1 MLMRTT
7 GVSPRDRRIGRGKV
21 ALAALAAIL
30 CSATTARA
38 NLVDFVI
45 VQAQSSLKQVNK
57 IYGPAVGNQTTTAQV
72 AGSDTAPLYGHIY
85 VDLNPGTIKLTNS
98 SAVNFVTTGNY
109 APHDPVTSDP
119 LGPPPVG
126 TTPGNY
132 GLAAPGIGLSAVQHN
147 LKSNFSNTLLGPISD
162 LPLGGTNFPLAS
174 TALEFTQGRQAFVT
188 VLGNGTDDV
197 VGSPIF
203 ASGYFNDITSTYTPG
218 AGVGT
223 WDGTTLTIPIDS
235 KLTFRITNDF
245 GGIDEDVVFTG
256 QIVAVPFVP
265 EPSTVTL
272 LGFGVVGL
280 LSYAW
285 RARKRKNLVA

>member
-21 ALAALAAIL
+21 AIAALAALL

-45 VQAQSSLKQVNK
+45 VQAASSLKQVNK
-57 IYGPAVGNQTTTAQV
+57 IYGPAVGSQTSVAQ
-72 AGSDTAPLYGHIY
+72 APGSDTTNVYGHIY

-98 SAVNFVTTGNY
+98 SSISYVTTGNY
-109 APHDPVTSDP
+109 APFDPVINDP
-119 LGPPPVG
+119 VGPPPVG

-132 GLAAPGIGLSAVQHN
+132 GLAMPGILLSAVQHGI
-147 LKSNFSNTLLGPISD
+147 KANFSTILGPISN
-162 LPLGGTNFPLAS
+162 LPLVGNNFPLGG
-174 TALEFTQGRQAFVT
+174 TALEFTAGRQAFVT
-188 VLGNGTDDV
+188 ALGNDTGDM
-197 VGSPIF
+197 VGIPTF
-203 ASGYFNDITSTYTPG
+203 ASGTFNDNTSTYTPG
-218 AGVGT
+218 AGMGT
-223 WDGTTLTIPIDS
+223 WDGTTLTIPINS
-235 KLTFRITNDF
+235 KFTFRVTSDF
-245 GGIDEDVVFTG
+245 GGIDEDVIFTG
-256 QIVAVPFVP
+256 QIVAVPYIP

>member
-21 ALAALAAIL
+21 AIAAIAALL

-38 NLVDFVI
+38 ALVDFVI
-45 VQAQSSLKQVNK
+45 VQAQSSLKQVSK
-57 IYGPAVGNQTTTAQV
+57 IYGPAVGNQTTQAQV

-85 VDLNPGTIKLTNS
+85 VDLNPGTITLTNNS
-98 SAVNFVTTGNY
+98 WVNFVTTGNY
-109 APHDPVTSDP
+109 APHDPVISDP
-119 LGPPPVG
+119 IGPPPVG

-132 GLAAPGIGLSAVQHN
+132 GLATPGIQLSAVQHG
-147 LKSNFSNTLLGPISD
+147 LKSSFAPVLGPINP
-162 LPLGGTNFPLAS
+162 LPMAGTNFPLAS
-174 TALEFTQGRQAFVT
+174 TTLAFTQGRQAFVT
-188 VLGNGTDDV
+188 LLGNDTDDII
-197 VGSPIF
+197 GTPIF
-203 ASGYFNDITSTYTPG
+203 ASGAFNSTTNAYTPG

-223 WDGTTLTIPIDS
+223 WNGTTLTIPINS
-235 KLTFRITNDF
+235 KLTFRVTNDF
-245 GGIDEDVVFTG
+245 GGIDQDVTFTG
-256 QIVAVPFVP
+256 QIVAIPYVP

>member
-21 ALAALAAIL
+21 AIAALAAIL

-38 NLVDFVI
+38 ALVDFVI

-57 IYGPAVGNQTTTAQV
+57 IYGPAVGNQTTVAQQ

-85 VDLNPGTIKLTNS
+85 VDLSPGTIQLTNNS
-98 SAVNFVTTGNY
+98 WVNFATTGNY
-109 APHDPVTSDP
+109 APHDPVVSDP
-119 LGPPPVG
+119 SGPPPVG

-132 GLAAPGIGLSAVQHN
+132 GLSAPGLQLSAVQHG
-147 LKSNFSNTLLGPISD
+147 LQSSFAPVLGPITN
-162 LPLGGTNFPLAS
+162 LPLAGNNFPLGS
-174 TALEFTQGRQAFVT
+174 TTLAFTAGRQAFVSA
-188 VLGNGTDDV
+188 LANDTDDV
-197 VGSPIF
+197 IGSPIF
-203 ASGYFNDITSTYTPG
+203 ASGSFNDITDVYTPG

-223 WDGTTLTIPIDS
+223 WNGTTLTIPINS
-235 KLTFRITNDF
+235 KLTFRVTDQF
-245 GGIDEDVVFTG
+245 GGISEDVLFTG
-256 QIVAVPFVP
+256 QIVAIPYVP